1 MSTMQYDVKSTHRD
15 ESGVMV
21 PYRVRL
27 KGAVIQPQTGAEATS
42 TFVDNTSIAG
52 TYTRSTTTATITAV
66 NHELDVGDRVYL
78 DWNLAD
84 GPYTV
89 LTVADANTFTVT
101 VADSG
106 AASGSVTVYNF
117 VLFEIDT
124 DIQVVTN
131 VVIPGEGILARVGI
145 RVFLASNCRA
155 SIFYG

>member
-42 TFVDNTSIAG
+42 TFVDNTSITG
-52 TYTRSTTTATITAV
+52 TYARSTTTATITAV

-84 GPYTV
+84 GPYAV
-89 LTVADANTFTVT
+89 ETVANANTFTVT

>member
-1 MSTMQYDVKSTHRD
+1 MGTMQYDVKSTHA
-15 ESGVMV
+15 EVSGVMV

-52 TYTRSTTTATITAV
+52 TYARSTTTATITAV

-78 DWNLAD
+78 DWNLTD

-89 LTVADANTFTVT
+89 LTVANANTFTVT
-101 VADSG
+101 VPDSG

-145 RVFLASNCRA
+145 RVFLAANCRA

>member
-1 MSTMQYDVKSTHRD
+1 MQYDVKSTHA
-15 ESGVMV
+15 EASGVMV

-52 TYTRSTTTATITAV
+52 TYARSTTTATITAV

-89 LTVADANTFTVT
+89 ETVANANTFTVT

-145 RVFLASNCRA
+145 RVFLASNCKA

>member
-1 MSTMQYDVKSTHRD
+1 MSTMQYDVKSTHA
-15 ESGVMV
+15 EASGVMV

-52 TYTRSTTTATITAV
+52 TYARSTTTATITAV

-89 LTVADANTFTVT
+89 ETVANANTFTVT

-145 RVFLASNCRA
+145 RVFLASNCKA

>member
-1 MSTMQYDVKSTHRD
+1 MSTMQYDVKSTHS
-15 ESGVMV
+15 EVSGVMV

-27 KGAVIQPQTGAEATS
+27 KGAVIQPQTGAEAIS
-42 TFVDNTSIAG
+42 TFVDNNAITG
-52 TYTRSTTTATITAV
+52 TYARSTTTATVTAIDHQL
-66 NHELDVGDRVYL
+66 NVGQRVYL
-78 DWNLAD
+78 DWNLTD

-89 LTVADANTFTVT
+89 LTVANANTFTVA

-106 AASGSVTVYNF
+106 GSSGAVIVYN

-131 VVIPGEGILARVGI
+131 VVIPGEGILARSGI
-145 RVFLASNCRA
+145 RVFLASNCKA

>member
-1 MSTMQYDVKSTHRD
+1 MAMQYDVKSTHRD

-21 PYRVRL
+21 GYRTRL
-27 KGAVIQPQTGAEATS
+27 KGLVIQPQTGAAATS
-42 TFVDNTSIAG
+42 TLVDDITITG
-52 TYTRSTTTATITAV
+52 TYARSTTTATITAV
-66 NHELDVGDRVYL
+66 DHQLDVNDRVYL
-78 DWNLAD
+78 DWDLAD

-89 LTVADANTFTVT
+89 LTVPNANTFTVT

-106 AASGSVTVYNF
+106 GTSGAVTVYNN

-131 VVIPGEGILARVGI
+131 VLIPGEGILARVGI
-145 RVFLASNCRA
+145 RAFLANNCKL

>member
-1 MSTMQYDVKSTHRD
+1 MSTMQYDVKSTHA
-15 ESGVMV
+15 EVSGVMV

-52 TYTRSTTTATITAV
+52 TYARSTTTATITAV

-78 DWNLAD
+78 DWNLTD

-89 LTVADANTFTVT
+89 LTVANANTFTVT

-145 RVFLASNCRA
+145 RVFLAANCRT

>member
-1 MSTMQYDVKSTHRD
+1 MSTMQYDVKSTHA
-15 ESGVMV
+15 EASGVMV

-52 TYTRSTTTATITAV
+52 TYARSTTTATITAV

-78 DWNLAD
+78 DWDLVD

-89 LTVADANTFTVT
+89 QTVANANTFTVT

-106 AASGSVTVYNF
+106 AASGAVIVYNF

-145 RVFLASNCRA
+145 RVFLANNCRA

>member
-1 MSTMQYDVKSTHRD
+1 MSTMQYDVKSTHA
-15 ESGVMV
+15 EASGVMV

-52 TYTRSTTTATITAV
+52 TYARSTTTATITAV

-131 VVIPGEGILARVGI
+131 VVIPGECILAIVGI
-145 RVFLASNCRA
+145 RVFLASNCKA